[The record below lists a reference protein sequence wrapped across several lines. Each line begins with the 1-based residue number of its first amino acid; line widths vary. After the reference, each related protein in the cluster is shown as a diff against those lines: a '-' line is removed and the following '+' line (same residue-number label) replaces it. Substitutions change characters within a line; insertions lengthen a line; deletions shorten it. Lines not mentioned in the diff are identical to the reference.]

1 MSNINLLL
9 LIGFILLAVYSITT
23 RIVNNRANKDKKE
36 NIEKE
41 NNNNNNEDDNL
52 NKQGFFT

>member
-23 RIVNNRANKDKKE
+23 RIVNSRANKDKKE
-36 NIEKE
+36 NDNYPEDSDSKE
-41 NNNNNNEDDNL
+41 
-52 NKQGFFT
+52 

>member
-23 RIVNNRANKDKKE
+23 RIVNSRANKDKKE
-36 NIEKE
+36 ND
-41 NNNNNNEDDNL
+41 NNYEDNDS
-52 NKQGFFT
+52 KK

>member
-1 MSNINLLL
+1 MSNININLLL

-36 NIEKE
+36 ND
-41 NNNNNNEDDNL
+41 NTNEDN
-52 NKQGFFT
+52 NIKE

>member
-1 MSNINLLL
+1 MSNININLLL

-36 NIEKE
+36 NDNSYEDNDSKE
-41 NNNNNNEDDNL
+41 
-52 NKQGFFT
+52 

>member
-1 MSNINLLL
+1 MSNININLLL

-36 NIEKE
+36 NDST
-41 NNNNNNEDDNL
+41 NEDNNL
-52 NKQGFFT
+52 K

>member
-41 NNNNNNEDDNL
+41 NNNNNEDDNL

>member
-36 NIEKE
+36 NDNSYEDNDSKE
-41 NNNNNNEDDNL
+41 
-52 NKQGFFT
+52 

>member
-36 NIEKE
+36 N
-41 NNNNNNEDDNL
+41 DDNYQDDD
-52 NKQGFFT
+52 KKE